1 MSPHRVE
8 APRSSPSSPS
18 APDRLIIAVAATSI
32 DIFVV
37 DDHRI
42 MRDGLT
48 LIIERE
54 RDMKVVG
61 AAATGEEALEAL
73 RTLRP
78 SLILMDL
85 NLPGMSGV
93 ETIRVVR
100 QRDAAVPIV
109 VLTMYQGDQDIRKAL
124 EAGATTYLLKHS
136 LADDL
141 VGVIRKVYAGEHL
154 LPPDVQARLDDAAAQ
169 PTLSK
174 REVEV
179 LELVLDGCRN
189 KEIADAL
196 SISQETVRVHL
207 RTIFAKLDVHVGTAA
222 VMVALRGG
230 IVHLN

>member
-1 MSPHRVE
+1 VT
-8 APRSSPSSPS
+8 AP
-18 APDRLIIAVAATSI
+18 AIDVLI
-32 DIFVV
+32 V

-42 MRDGLT
+42 VRDGLT

-54 RDMKVVG
+54 REMKVVG
-61 AAATGEEALEAL
+61 SAASGEEALDAL
-73 RTLRP
+73 RHMRP

-93 ETIRVVR
+93 ETIRAIR
-100 QRDAAVPIV
+100 QRDATVPIV
-109 VLTMYQGDQDIRKAL
+109 VLTMYEGDQDIRRAL

-136 LADDL
+136 LSDDL
-141 VGVIRKVYAGEHL
+141 VHVIRNVHAGGQL
-154 LPPDVQARLDDAAAQ
+154 LPPDVQARLDDTAAR

-179 LELVLDGCRN
+179 MELVLEGCRN

-207 RTIFAKLDVHVGTAA
+207 RTIFAKLDVHDRTAA
-222 VMVALRGG
+222 VKVALRRG
-230 IVHLN
+230 IVHIR

>member
-1 MSPHRVE
+1 VPATAIDV
-8 APRSSPSSPS
+8 
-18 APDRLIIAVAATSI
+18 LI
-32 DIFVV
+32 V

-42 MRDGLT
+42 VRDGLA

-61 AAATGEEALEAL
+61 SAASGEETLDAL
-73 RTLRP
+73 RHMRP

-93 ETIRVVR
+93 ETIRAIR
-100 QRDAAVPIV
+100 QRDATIPIV
-109 VLTMYQGDQDIRKAL
+109 VLTMYEGDQDIRRAL

-136 LADDL
+136 LSDDL
-141 VGVIRKVYAGEHL
+141 VHVIRNVHAGRHL
-154 LPPDVQARLDDAAAQ
+154 LPPDVQARLDDTAAR

-174 REVEV
+174 REIEV
-179 LELVLDGCRN
+179 MELVLEGCRN

-207 RTIFAKLDVHVGTAA
+207 RTIFAKLDVHDRTAA
-222 VMVALRGG
+222 VKVALRRG
-230 IVHLN
+230 IVHIR

>member
-1 MSPHRVE
+1 VPATAIDV
-8 APRSSPSSPS
+8 
-18 APDRLIIAVAATSI
+18 LI
-32 DIFVV
+32 V

-42 MRDGLT
+42 VRDGLA

-61 AAATGEEALEAL
+61 SAASGEEALDAL
-73 RTLRP
+73 RHMRP

-93 ETIRVVR
+93 ETIRAIR
-100 QRDAAVPIV
+100 QRDATIPIV
-109 VLTMYQGDQDIRKAL
+109 VLTMYEGDQDIRRAL

-136 LADDL
+136 LSDDL
-141 VGVIRKVYAGEHL
+141 VHVIRNVHAGRHL
-154 LPPDVQARLDDAAAQ
+154 LPPDVQARLDDTAAR

-174 REVEV
+174 REIEV
-179 LELVLDGCRN
+179 MELVLEGCRN

-207 RTIFAKLDVHVGTAA
+207 RTIFAKLDVHDRTAA
-222 VMVALRGG
+222 VKVALRRG
-230 IVHLN
+230 IVHIR